1 MTAKI
6 MRLERDGPAETGLT
20 RMTLDPADF
29 QSALPEQHI
38 HVYFEE
44 PQIGLSVGV
53 WTTTDM
59 QEAFGPYP
67 GDEFML
73 VLEGRVEMVDGA
85 DRAVP
90 IETGQSFVLR
100 NGIPISWRQRS
111 PMRKFF
117 LLLNDPAAPAP
128 RLESAEGGVIVLD
141 EGALAAAAQPETE
154 SIGGGAQRDAHVFT
168 NDAGTMTVGLW
179 ESTAFESAM
188 QPFGVHELCQIL
200 QGRVTITEE
209 DGTRHAFQPGDVF
222 FVPRGCVC
230 SWAAAGPVR
239 KYYAQVHSPS

>member
-1 MTAKI
+1 MPARIK
-6 MRLERDGPAETGLT
+6 RLERNGPAGTGLT
-20 RMTLDPADF
+20 PMTLDPVDF
-29 QSALPEQHI
+29 QSSLPEQSI
-38 HVYFEE
+38 HLYHEE
-44 PQIGLSVGV
+44 PEIGLSVGV

-85 DRAVP
+85 GHATSV
-90 IETGQSFVLR
+90 ETGQNFVLR
-100 NGIPISWRQRS
+100 NGIPISWRQVG

-117 LLLNDPAAPAP
+117 LLLDDPKVPVP
-128 RLESAEGGVIVLD
+128 RIDSAEGGVLVPD
-141 EGALAAAAQPETE
+141 PSALAAAAYPVVEG
-154 SIGGGAQRDAHVFT
+154 IGGGQQREAHIFT

-188 QPFGVHELCQIL
+188 QPFGIHEFCHIL
-200 QGRVTITEE
+200 HGRVTVTEAE
-209 DGTRHAFQPGDVF
+209 GTAHHFGPGDVF

-230 SWAAAGPVR
+230 SWTAAGPLR
-239 KYYAQVHSPS
+239 KFYAQVRA

>member
-1 MTAKI
+1 MQARIK
-6 MRLERDGPAETGLT
+6 RLERNGPAGTGLT
-20 RMTLDPADF
+20 PMTLDPADF
-29 QSALPEQHI
+29 QSPLPEQGI
-38 HVYFEE
+38 HLYHEE
-44 PQIGLSVGV
+44 PEIGLSVGV

-85 DRAVP
+85 GHAVP
-90 IETGQSFVLR
+90 VETGQNFVLR
-100 NGIPISWRQRS
+100 NGIPISWRQVG

-117 LLLNDPAAPAP
+117 LLLDDPKARVPP
-128 RLESAEGGVIVLD
+128 IDSAEGGVLVPD
-141 EGALAAAAQPETE
+141 AAALAAAACPVAEG
-154 SIGGGAQRDAHVFT
+154 IGGGQQREAHIFT

-188 QPFGVHELCQIL
+188 QPFGVHEFCQIL
-200 QGRVTITEE
+200 QGRVTVTEA
-209 DGTRHAFQPGDVF
+209 DGTAHHFGAGDVF

-230 SWAAAGPVR
+230 RWAAAGPLR
-239 KYYAQVHSPS
+239 KYYAQVSA